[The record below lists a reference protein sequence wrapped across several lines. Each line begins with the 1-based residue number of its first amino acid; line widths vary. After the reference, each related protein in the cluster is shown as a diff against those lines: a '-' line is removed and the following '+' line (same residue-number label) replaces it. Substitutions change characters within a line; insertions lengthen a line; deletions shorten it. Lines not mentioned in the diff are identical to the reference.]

1 MSQITTPPNP
11 SVFYAQ
17 VWDIVRQIP
26 FSRVASYG
34 QIAKILPPPDGVDAE
49 TFLEFGALWV
59 SNAVSASPNDVP
71 WHRVVNS
78 KGEITERDGLEAKR
92 HKLLLEEEG
101 VQFGVRGRIDMK
113 KSVMPRSDR
122 NSELRTEIELGRLA
136 SDSLVRVPLM
146 AVDDS

>member
-34 QIAKILPPPDGVDAE
+34 QIAKILPPPDDVDAE

-113 KSVMPRSDR
+113 KFGWSGK
-122 NSELRTEIELGRLA
+122 LKKEI
-136 SDSLVRVPLM
+136 S
-146 AVDDS
+146 